1 MCGIFGTINL
11 EIALEKVIP
20 LLKHRGP
27 DAQTTF
33 SYKNIQLHHFRLSIL
48 DVIGGVQPMQYDD
61 LVIVFNGEIYNHLEV
76 REQLN
81 LNCKTNSDTETI
93 LHAYKKLKAGCLDY
107 FEGMFAF
114 AIFDKSKNEL
124 FLARDRAGKKP
135 LYIYNINDQYVFS
148 SELNALNKTLNLEI
162 DVKGIQQYLRGCTY
176 GSQTPFLEVDELLP
190 GSWMLIDCF
199 TGKNKQK
206 TWWNIVDSYESSK
219 GTSLQDSINEFE
231 PIFKKAVISRLDSS
245 DLEVGTFL
253 SGGIDSGLVTAFSAM
268 HKKELK
274 TYTVSFKGGD
284 FDESE
289 LARLVSQKYGTNHTE
304 IEISFDNLKNDF
316 ESIVY
321 NYGEPFTD
329 SSAIPSY
336 YVSKEAK
343 KHLTVILNGD
353 GADEIFGGYRRYVAF
368 DKMDLFKPNKLLKV
382 ISKSITKTIPRSNN
396 KKSKYNYFYRLMS
409 LMSGSGNE
417 TYWLATLDD
426 FVGYENKFINF
437 IDDLF
442 IEIDQMI
449 SDYSNRTAAE
459 TLMLIDFHTILQGI
473 LLPKIDIATMAHSL
487 EGRSPFLSR
496 DVLEFSSKLSM
507 SHKINGVTTKYML
520 REFAK
525 KYLPSELITQPKRG
539 FEIPLKKW
547 VDVEL
552 YDIIHDA
559 LDNSNAYS
567 YNFVDR
573 NFILDIL
580 HKNISLPAEKRA
592 KILYK
597 LVCLEIWKSNLNY

>member
-114 AIFDKSKNEL
+114 AIFDKSMNEL

-206 TWWNIVDSYESSK
+206 TWWNIVDSYEPSK
-219 GTSLQDSINEFE
+219 VTSLQDSINEFE